1 MVVPIL
7 NEARYL
13 RESMDSLMLQDYQPL
28 EIIVYDAGS
37 TDGTLD
43 ILRAYPVEVIVE
55 PGLGQMAAI
64 NRGWRRTSAEFVTWW
79 AGDDRYK
86 PGAIRRLVEELQ
98 AHPEVGFVHADA
110 DVIDEQGDIVRHN
123 APGDIQFPHLVFE
136 FSMLS
141 QTALIR
147 RSALERSGM
156 MDESRR
162 FAADWDLFLRLAQ
175 YYPVAYAPFTAADY
189 RMHAGSE
196 DRRNPERAGEAA
208 IDVLD
213 RFFERSDLTVEQ
225 RALRADGIVG
235 SRLFA
240 ASCYLISGNVAD
252 ARRCVE
258 ICYSVLPPDR
268 GDTISR
274 RARER
279 LSVLALKFAMSDLAK
294 GEFTSALKHVR
305 GALKCGVSPHL
316 MKALLLRMARSGMRR
331 AYGAGKRQ
339 FARGNS

>member
-1 MVVPIL
+1 M
-7 NEARYL
+7 
-13 RESMDSLMLQDYQPL
+13 
-28 EIIVYDAGS
+28 
-37 TDGTLD
+37 
-43 ILRAYPVEVIVE
+43 
-55 PGLGQMAAI
+55 
-64 NRGWRRTSAEFVTWW
+64 
-79 AGDDRYK
+79 
-86 PGAIRRLVEELQ
+86 EELQ

-110 DVIDEQGDIVRHN
+110 DVVNEQGDIVRHN
-123 APGDIQFPHLVFE
+123 AAGDIQFPHLVFE

-175 YYPVAYAPFTAADY
+175 YYPVAYAPFTATDY

-208 IDVLD
+208 IDGAGSLFRAIGLD
-213 RFFERSDLTVEQ
+213 RVEQ

-252 ARRCVE
+252 ARRCV
-258 ICYSVLPPDR
+258 
-268 GDTISR
+268 
-274 RARER
+274 
-279 LSVLALKFAMSDLAK
+279 
-294 GEFTSALKHVR
+294 
-305 GALKCGVSPHL
+305 
-316 MKALLLRMARSGMRR
+316 
-331 AYGAGKRQ
+331 
-339 FARGNS
+339 